1 MKLDYKANYMNEFLT
16 LLLPWKETSNDQI
29 SDYFVYGIFALFGIL
44 LVIFLWKTIRR
55 IRLISGLNKKIDKL
69 GGEYDRPADPGILN
83 ELEEIFN
90 RSDKFF
96 KPFNK
101 AWQEFRESL
110 ITPDRRKVV
119 YKTDEASLFFSEER
133 LIEQYM
139 NLRFWNS
146 VSTILVG
153 LGILGTFVGLVSGL
167 EPFSKID
174 FGDTENI
181 QDNIQDA
188 IKILLSGASTAFVT
202 SVWGMLASLLFNW
215 LEKGGIGMVSRKI
228 ANLQGA
234 LDLPFT
240 LKTQEEIAEKQKDE
254 LEQQTQALKAF
265 STDLADKI
273 KIAMNDIMSE
283 KFDDM
288 HQSLKQSNGQNVQES
303 QEIIQALHKLPE
315 NISDVVETKL
325 SPNLKNID
333 VVVEELQ
340 GQSKL
345 IDRLDQ
351 NLINFSTHSV
361 QSKQEIVDE
370 LQKLISSTAQ
380 IETSVET
387 VCKVCESMVNLPK
400 LLEQITDDIHNVL
413 NQKDDK
419 FERRLAGMDDFFD
432 RTAQNLQ
439 DIQQKSI
446 KLLQLQNERI
456 ENINAQLANSQ
467 TILDKGRE
475 MFEQMDESVTSVRQ
489 LIETTKSLSGTLKV
503 GADQL
508 ETAGRQL
515 TQASSMFNIE
525 NAKYLKANRETTQ
538 QIQSAL
544 AQSHQML
551 NDFAQNFETI
561 DNSLKGIF
569 EEIEK
574 GLNTYADITRKS
586 IDKYLEKFSEQL
598 ADASNALS
606 GSINALKESVV
617 ILNDVIDQLRNS

>member
-1 MKLDYKANYMNEFLT
+1 MNEFLT